1 MKYRG
6 TKKFKKR
13 KNKSLKRR
21 KMHGGNNPKKLFNLD
36 LHQSVI
42 EDVKDIV
49 KTLYGNNI
57 EITNWS
63 ISNHNHYFGK
73 PTADVK
79 HVNQSTWRDFDMDM
93 IKRFQDEYDTMLST
107 YDGFIISHT
116 PVFMMLYEKYNKP
129 IIVINSCRYDQPFC
143 WNKNTKMLEALKASI
158 QRMNASKQL
167 IMVSN
172 NLADQLYIK
181 ENTGVEGIYIPSMCL
196 YTNTKYNPKKSSHVI
211 FNNKVK
217 DMFPKSSVL
226 VQRPDNYTFNDLLEY
241 NSIIHLP
248 YDISAM
254 ALFEQ
259 YFAGMPLFFP
269 TKEFYKK
276 LIKNNEVEFIVRY
289 DKWGESL
296 SDEEIEKWLKNAD
309 YYNFKYINY
318 YSSFEDCV
326 SKVEA
331 FKDTEK
337 DARLQHIEGVK
348 KDTLDKWKKIFDEHI
363 MNKQS
368 GGGEHTC
375 KYVST
380 RGVLKSCDIHLTK
393 FTDIHSCNFDSD
405 YNMDSN
411 HTIPTI
417 YMRFDCVPAFIKKLD
432 SITKRIVL
440 VLGDGDQTFP
450 EDFFKTDDEF
460 KRFIEQ
466 DKICHIFSINTNKQ
480 HPKLT
485 TYPIGINYHTLADK
499 STDWGPQMTPSAQDA
514 ELEEIRSKM
523 PTERLPM
530 CYSNFHFHMGND
542 RRYTGDRRQAKKLIP
557 ADCIYYEQTEVS
569 RKQTWIN
576 QTQYA
581 FVACPH
587 GNGLDC
593 HRQWEA
599 IILGCIPI
607 VKKSSIDSNYTD
619 LPVLI
624 VNEWSDINTDLLH
637 KTMNEFKKKSFK
649 LDKLELK
656 YWIDV
661 INLKRK

>member
-21 KMHGGNNPKKLFNLD
+21 KMQGGNKPKRLFNLD
-36 LHQSVI
+36 LHISVI
-42 EDVKDIV
+42 EDVKSIV
-49 KTLYGNNI
+49 SQLYGNNV

-63 ISNHNHYFGK
+63 VSNHNHYIGK
-73 PTADVK
+73 AGTDVK
-79 HVNQSTWRDFDMDM
+79 HVNQSTWRDIDMDM

-107 YDGFIISHT
+107 YDGFIVTHT
-116 PVFMMLYEKYNKP
+116 PVFAMLYEKYNKP
-129 IIVINSCRYDQPFC
+129 IIVVNSCRYDQPFC
-143 WNKNTKMLEALKASI
+143 WNKNTKMLEAFNTSL
-158 QRMNASKQL
+158 QRMQASKQL
-167 IMVSN
+167 IFISN
-172 NLADQLYIK
+172 NLADQEYVK
-181 ENTGVEGIYIPSMCL
+181 ERAGVDSIYIPSLCQ
-196 YTNTKYNPKKSSHVI
+196 YTNAKYNPKHNSYVV
-211 FNNKVK
+211 FENKVK
-217 DMFPKSSVL
+217 DRFPSSDKIVN
-226 VQRPDNYTFNDLLEY
+226 RPTDYTFANLFEY
-241 NSIIHLP
+241 SGIIHMP
-248 YDISAM
+248 YDISTM
-254 ALFEQ
+254 ASFEQ

-276 LIKNNEVEFIVRY
+276 LIKNNEIELISRY
-289 DKWGESL
+289 DKEGEIL
-296 SDEEIEKWLKNAD
+296 PDEEIEKWLKNAD

-331 FKDTEK
+331 FKDTDK

-363 MNKQS
+363 INKQS

-417 YMRFDCVPAFIKKLD
+417 YMRFDCVPAFIKRLD

-499 STDWGPQMTPSAQDA
+499 STDWGPQMTPGAQDA

-624 VNEWSDINTDLLH
+624 VNEWSDINKDLLH

-649 LDKLELK
+649 LDKLTLK
-656 YWIDV
+656 YWMDV
-661 INLKRK
+661 INSKRK